1 MDNRVTVEI
10 LTKDECCL
18 CEEVKKVLKD
28 VQKIR
33 VFDIKE
39 IDITSDAALLERYKE
54 EIPVVLING
63 RKAFKYRVDPMKL
76 IKRLDRLSKG

>member
-1 MDNRVTVEI
+1 MDKRVTVEI

-18 CEEVKKVLKD
+18 CEEVKTVLKE

-39 IDITSDAALLERYKE
+39 VDITSDTALLERYKE

-63 RKAFKYRVDPMKL
+63 RKAFKYRIDASNF
-76 IKRLDRLSKG
+76 IKKLDRIKKG